1 MHRYFVGLMVVGALW
16 AAPADAQFL
25 DGWDD
30 VPITPPPTYQAP
42 RYEEPYAPSWD
53 SGPSPLEQSQGILDG
68 MSAREDRIQDRLL
81 ETQRVWSEQQSRAR
95 CMGNW
100 GVQTW
105 KECD

>member
-16 AAPADAQFL
+16 AAPAHAQFL
-25 DGWDD
+25 DGWDI
-30 VPITPPPTYQAP
+30 PTTPTYEAP
-42 RYEEPYAPSWD
+42 RAEEPYVPWD
-53 SGPSPLEQSQGILDG
+53 SGPSQFEESQRYLDD
-68 MSAREDRIQDRLL
+68 MFAREDRIQDRLL
-81 ETQRVWSEQQSRAR
+81 RDQSVWSEQQSRAR